1 MSVAEVAAFSPEP
14 DVVVARAPAGAV
26 FRTALRMWRT
36 RIGLLLV
43 VILVLVAI
51 VGPFFAPFSPTD
63 FVGVAP
69 NSPPGGK
76 ALFGTDHI
84 GQDVWSRFLWGGR
97 EILVMAVL
105 ATVIGLVFG
114 SAIGLTA
121 AYARNALDDVLMRAM
136 DVILAFPQIM
146 LALVVIATVGP
157 QAWLLVAA
165 VGLTTMPRVAR
176 VTRGAA
182 QPIVERDFVAAAEAL
197 GLPRARIL
205 LREVLPNILSPLLV
219 EANLR
224 LTYSIGIIAS
234 LAFLGF
240 TPNPNGAD
248 WGLMIQ
254 ENQLALGTN
263 QPWGVVLPMLAIA
276 LLTVGTGLVGD
287 GFARAAAGIDRG
299 KAAE

>member
-1 MSVAEVAAFSPEP
+1 VTLASAVTPEPESVAI
-14 DVVVARAPAGAV
+14 RAPAGAL
-26 FRTALRMWRT
+26 FRGAMRLWRT
-36 RIGLLLV
+36 RIGLVLV
-43 VILVLVAI
+43 VLLVLVAA
-51 VGPFFAPFSPTD
+51 VGPLFARFGPTA
-63 FVGVAP
+63 FAGVAP

-76 ALFGTDHI
+76 SLFGTDYI

-97 EILVMAVL
+97 EILVMAAL
-105 ATVIGLVFG
+105 ATAVGLILGTAV
-114 SAIGLTA
+114 GLTA
-121 AYARNALDDVLMRAM
+121 AYARNVLDDVLMRIM

-157 QAWLLVAA
+157 KAWLMVAA

-182 QPIVERDFVAAAEAL
+182 QPVVERDFVAAAEAL
-197 GLPRARIL
+197 GLPRVRIL
-205 LREVLPNILSPLLV
+205 FREVLPNILSPLLV

-224 LTYSIGIIAS
+224 LTYSIGLIAS

-254 ENQLALGTN
+254 ENQIALGSN

-287 GFARAAAGIDRG
+287 GFARAAAGIDRSKG
-299 KAAE
+299 AE

>member
-1 MSVAEVAAFSPEP
+1 VTIASAVTPEP
-14 DVVVARAPAGAV
+14 EAVAIRAPAGAL
-26 FRTALRMWRT
+26 FRSAMRLWRT
-36 RIGLLLV
+36 RIGLVLV
-43 VILVLVAI
+43 VVLVLMAAL
-51 VGPFFAPFSPTD
+51 GPLFARYSPTA
-63 FVGVAP
+63 FVGIAP
-69 NSPPGGK
+69 NSPPGSK

-97 EILVMAVL
+97 EILIMAAL
-105 ATVIGLVFG
+105 ATAIGLILGTAV
-114 SAIGLTA
+114 GLTA
-121 AYARNALDDVLMRAM
+121 AYARNVLDDVLMRAM

-157 QAWLLVAA
+157 KAWLMVAA

-182 QPIVERDFVAAAEAL
+182 QPVVERDFVAAAEAL
-197 GLPRARIL
+197 GLPRVRIL
-205 LREVLPNILSPLLV
+205 FREVLPNILSPLLV

-224 LTYSIGIIAS
+224 LTYSIVLIAS

-254 ENQLALGTN
+254 ENQIALGTN
-263 QPWGVVLPMLAIA
+263 QPWGVVLPLLAIA
-276 LLTVGTGLVGD
+276 LLTIGTGLVGD
-287 GFARAAAGIDRG
+287 GFARAATGIDRSKG
-299 KAAE
+299 SE